1 MARPAAPSP
10 FRLGDPVKP
19 DILRN
24 CQTCARVG
32 VCRDPKKS
40 FKYRCSRW
48 QELPQLDGGGG
59 LIDLL
64 GKPMTS
70 APVDKSKKI
79 IKPTKAEVRKL
90 SRRQSQIET
99 DDENDSEESK
109 HISMMDMVERSL
121 LSESPI
127 PPDFLIQD
135 GDLPEANNFWQ
146 WQTSKK
152 FAGEESS
159 KLFPKQ
165 FQVLMHL
172 EGCYCP
178 RCSDPKYVDDIPYDM
193 DIDNILD
200 HIVLLRKGKC
210 PKCKATKSE
219 LVASGEIQEN
229 YLLLAIIGQRSGK
242 TVSAMEY
249 ERYSAHRW
257 LKSQNPQRLMN
268 VKAQNVLTSTYVAL
282 TFEQAKKN
290 MFSLLSAGIKD
301 SPWFNQL
308 HSLLDDAAERLGVD
322 PLYKIGDTII
332 RYNHRRLLMEVASS
346 NKRTLRGNTRMSSI
360 MDEADWFPFGKA
372 NEGKE
377 RATGEEVYTA
387 LSNSMATLIAAH
399 ETLLRKGYNNIP
411 KPYVSLISSPQD
423 VNALVMAMQ
432 RATKGSQSVYSCRFP
447 TWEFNPTIK
456 RNSSIIT
463 NAYRVDAVKAERD
476 FGANPPLSAAGWMIG
491 AENVMPLF
499 NKNGENAVYTKQSKI
514 KSKKTGAVRTTAV
527 AQNFTKEF
535 TGGRVMTIDA
545 AVSGNH
551 FAFAVASK
559 DFEESV
565 TYIDALGEIVMAAS
579 APLSFEKVFTDLLLP
594 VCETL
599 GVQYVIADQWQSEST
614 LDRFRQAHEIEAK
627 KYSLKYVDFEDAKK
641 DFLDRKIAFP
651 DLESGMDTEED
662 IFNQTMAYPTRFIGR
677 PVAHLF
683 YQILTVRDIVG
694 KTVTK
699 GNGTEDDLF
708 RSVILAHW
716 ALNQEEIVE
725 SLGEVQEDAPVNG
738 TLGLVMSGGGT
749 GSRETEFG
757 VVTSFVKAGH
767 MASSGTRTI
776 SVSNP
781 GGSTKDVGL
790 MVSNK

>member
-10 FRLGDPVKP
+10 FRLGDPQKP
-19 DILRN
+19 DPLRN
-24 CQTCARVG
+24 CQTCSRLG

-40 FKYRCSRW
+40 FRYRCSRW
-48 QELPQLDGGGG
+48 QELPIFDGGGG

-64 GKPMTS
+64 GKPMK
-70 APVDKSKKI
+70 ADEPKKL
-79 IKPTKAEVRKL
+79 IKPTKEEVKKL
-90 SRRQSQIET
+90 SRRNAQIDPDL
-99 DDENDSEESK
+99 DDGDSEALG
-109 HISMMDMVERSL
+109 HASMMDMIERSL
-121 LSESPI
+121 ATESPI
-127 PPDFLIQD
+127 PPDFLVQD

-159 KLFPKQ
+159 RLFPKQ

-178 RCSDPKYVDDIPYDM
+178 RCSDPKYIDDIPFDM
-193 DIDNILD
+193 DIGNILD
-200 HIVLLRKGKC
+200 HIVLLRKGRC
-210 PKCKATKSE
+210 PHCKATKSE
-219 LVASGEIQEN
+219 LVKNGEIQEN
-229 YLLLAIIGQRSGK
+229 YLLLAVIGQRSGK

-249 ERYSAHRW
+249 ERYSIHRW

-268 VKAQNVLTSTYVAL
+268 VKAQNVLTATYVAL

-308 HSLLDDAAERLGVD
+308 HKMLDEAAERLGVES
-322 PLYKIGDTII
+322 LYKLGDTFI

-399 ETLLRKGYNNIP
+399 ETLLRRGYNNIP

-432 RATKGSQSVYSCRFP
+432 RATKGSKSVYACRFP
-447 TWEFNPTIK
+447 TWEFNPTIR
-456 RNSSIIT
+456 RNSSIIQ

-476 FGANPPLSAAGWMIG
+476 FGANPPLSAAGWMVG
-491 AENVMPLF
+491 AENIMPLF
-499 NKNGENAVYTKQSKI
+499 GKNGENAVYTRQMRIKGKKSGVSRTSAEAQS
-514 KSKKTGAVRTTAV
+514 
-527 AQNFTKEF
+527 FTREF
-535 TGGRVMTIDA
+535 TGGRVLTIDA
-545 AVSGNH
+545 AVTGNH

-559 DFEESV
+559 DFDEGI
-565 TYIDALGEIVMAAS
+565 TYIDALGEIITS
-579 APLSFEKVFTDLLLP
+579 KGAPLSFERVFTDLLLP
-594 VCETL
+594 ICETL
-599 GVQYVIADQWQSEST
+599 GVQYVVADQWQSEST
-614 LDRFRQAHEIEAK
+614 LDRFRQNHEIESK
-627 KYSLKYVDFEDAKK
+627 KYSLKYVDFAAAKQ

-651 DLESGMDTEED
+651 DLESDMTSED
-662 IFNQTMAYPTRFIGR
+662 KIFDQSDGYPSRFLGK

-694 KTVTK
+694 KTVAK
-699 GNGTEDDLF
+699 GNGSEDDLF
-708 RSVILAHW
+708 RAVVLAHW

-725 SLGEVQEDAPVNG
+725 CLGEPEEEKPASND
-738 TLGLVMSGGGT
+738 LGLVMSGSNAGN
-749 GSRETEFG
+749 RETDFG
-757 VVTSFVKAGH
+757 IVASFRPLGQMSTTGTKAISMSGSDGSQRDVGFVTSG
-767 MASSGTRTI
+767 R
-776 SVSNP
+776 
-781 GGSTKDVGL
+781 
-790 MVSNK
+790 